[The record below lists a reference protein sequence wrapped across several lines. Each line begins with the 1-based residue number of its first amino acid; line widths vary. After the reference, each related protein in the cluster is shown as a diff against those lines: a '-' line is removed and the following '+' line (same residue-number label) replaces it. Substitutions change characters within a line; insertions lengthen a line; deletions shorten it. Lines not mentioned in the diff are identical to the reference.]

1 MLPVFQAKSKKK
13 YLHIYKPETFPE
25 VYQTYDS
32 NAQLT
37 LWKSACLNQKTGH
50 NIFSKPNQ
58 VIWQLNVTLLTR
70 TLNHL
75 ASVASV
81 YWRYMNVIA
90 RETAASHVIKV
101 NSKGC

>member
-13 YLHIYKPETFPE
+13 NLHIYKPETFPE

-70 TLNHL
+70 TLNLQLLTIWLQQHQFTG
-75 ASVASV
+75 
-81 YWRYMNVIA
+81 VI
-90 RETAASHVIKV
+90 
-101 NSKGC
+101 